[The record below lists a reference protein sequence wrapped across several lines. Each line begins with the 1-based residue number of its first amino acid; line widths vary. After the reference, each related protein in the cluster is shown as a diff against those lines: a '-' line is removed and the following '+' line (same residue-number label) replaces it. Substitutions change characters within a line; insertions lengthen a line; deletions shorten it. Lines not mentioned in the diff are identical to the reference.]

1 MNPAEP
7 RNAQRPQMH
16 FSRAIARWMLVDLGG
31 LALLMLGGVW
41 LAFGL
46 AIVPGFPSS
55 SGQAW
60 FCVALGLT
68 LIAYAVFEMLKEFLT
83 QRPGLKHRPGSTAND

>member
-1 MNPAEP
+1 M
-7 RNAQRPQMH
+7 R
-16 FSRAIARWMLVDLGG
+16 FSRAIARWMFVDLGG

-46 AIVPGFPSS
+46 AIIPGFPSS

-60 FCVALGLT
+60 FCVVLGIT
-68 LIAYAVFEMLKEFLT
+68 LIAYAIFEMLKEFLT
-83 QRPGLKHRPGSTAND
+83 QRPRLPNRPAAND